1 MCTTD
6 PSLLGATVA
15 GGTLPFTGFDVIWF
29 VIAGFALIMAAGAV
43 WRIVPR
49 RQA

>member
-1 MCTTD
+1 MYHQG
-6 PSLLGATVA
+6 LFAGVAGTVA
-15 GGTLPFTGFDVIWF
+15 GTLPFTGLNLAWF
-29 VIAGFALIMAAGAV
+29 VVAGFALLMAAGAV